1 MDKAIISIINRINDK
16 SRFNLYKTRL
26 KEIANTLKS
35 YDYNFNILKLIV
47 CFASYPDIIYFFHEN
62 GINFFKKDKRNKNLL
77 FYTLCIRNHVSTNAL
92 IKIGIPIQNK
102 FLDLYIEC
110 SFYRSIFPFYSEIN
124 KKNIYNLDLVLNLI
138 YSFGIDLIYIQ
149 SKITE
154 PLCKI
159 YYESFVKNYKTE
171 IDYNLKCYKLWN
183 RRKNLAFIINDK
195 HLSIKYPSIFNDR
208 IGVTNIIKS
217 YL

>member
-26 KEIANTLKS
+26 KEIANTLKL

-62 GINFFKKDKRNKNLL
+62 GINFFKNDKSNKNLL

-149 SKITE
+149 SKITDT
-154 PLCKI
+154 LCKI
-159 YYESFVKNYKTE
+159 YYERFVIDFKKE
-171 IDYNLKCYKLWN
+171 IDYNLNCYKLWN